1 MSNNVE
7 KISWYFINILIGL
20 NLWLLSS
27 ASADPALEK
36 YFTANAAYNRKLYSV
51 ATTQFENFLKV
62 HSSHPKADLAL
73 RGLALS
79 HYALKQYNE
88 AIPCFSKLISKNNLD
103 KTINRERIIILQGQ
117 CLLQSSQKS
126 KAKDL
131 FINEVQSLTNPI
143 YKNSAIAF
151 IIDISFGNSNWD
163 DVVKWTS
170 IIKNSKPSTD
180 QLTRAIYQMGFAY
193 YQKDQITEAIK
204 ALNSSPDNK
213 ISNKWK
219 TRISYLL
226 GECHSKN
233 KQLEEAEKSFS
244 IALEGMAKEEAKECH
259 FRLGV
264 TRFLLTKYEQA
275 LANFEVFL
283 KENKNFQDPKF
294 RQATLYKGRI
304 YYELKKY
311 LEAETELQ
319 KLTQADDDLSAQANL
334 WIARVF
340 SNGKKDHE
348 KSAEILS
355 SSLLKFKQSN
365 MINNIEFEYANALM
379 TKSPAD
385 WKNALTALSSIEK
398 RGGFSQLSEVQAQKI
413 VCLHNLSL
421 IHI

>member
-1 MSNNVE
+1 MSKNVE
-7 KISWYFINILIGL
+7 KSSWYFINIFIGL
-20 NLWLLSS
+20 NLLLSCS
-27 ASADPALEK
+27 ASADPALKK

-131 FINEVQSLTNPI
+131 FTNEVQSLTNPI
-143 YKNSAIAF
+143 YKNSALAF

-170 IIKNSKPSTD
+170 IIKNSKPTPD

-204 ALNSSPDNK
+204 ALNSSSDNK
-213 ISNKWK
+213 ISDKWK

-264 TRFLLTKYEQA
+264 TRFLMAKYEQA
-275 LANFEVFL
+275 LANFDIFL
-283 KENKNFQDPKF
+283 KENQDLQDPKF

-319 KLTQADDDLSAQANL
+319 KLTQANDDLSAQANL

-340 SNGKKDHE
+340 SNGKNDHE

-355 SSLLKFKQSN
+355 SSLTKFKQSN
-365 MINNIEFEYANALM
+365 LISNICLLY
-379 TKSPAD
+379 TSPSPRD
-385 WKNALTALSSIEK
+385 
-398 RGGFSQLSEVQAQKI
+398 
-413 VCLHNLSL
+413 
-421 IHI
+421 